1 MRKAKGLLGIVVGL
15 MLLFHAG
22 GNVAFA
28 DDKGNNGTVKIHE
41 GATEREPVQANDP
54 HVCTFH
60 IHGLKFDQSS
70 IGYWVISKQA
80 PSGSGEV
87 QRAGWS
93 ADANGAW
100 RTGVLTL
107 PAGHYKLTAK
117 QTAPAT
123 AGGEKQKVFWVE
135 CGQTSGGGN
144 GGNTGN
150 VGGGNS
156 GSTTGG
162 GNGGTGNTGN
172 GGEQGSMPTNGS
184 QGSKTGTGSRSKGTK
199 GTKSGTG
206 SASKNGGSASATNNG
221 SGTASQSDH
230 GETAGGG
237 AGNAGNTGG
246 TGAAGGAGNTGNT
259 GSTGSAGNTGTG
271 TTGGTIPVET
281 GGGVAGM
288 GTGGE
293 TSAGGIGQ
301 VTTPQTLGLGVAP
314 GVSALPSTSTSYDS
328 GPLAAFGAA
337 LIALGALILR
347 RPTRQSR

>member
-28 DDKGNNGTVKIHE
+28 DDQGNNGTVKIHE

-60 IHGLKFDQSS
+60 IHGLKFDKNS

-87 QRAGWS
+87 QRAGWN
-93 ADANGAW
+93 ADADGAW

-107 PAGHYKLTAK
+107 AAGHYKLTAK

-150 VGGGNS
+150 IGAGNNGG
-156 GSTTGG
+156 TTGG

-172 GGEQGSMPTNGS
+172 GGEQGSMPTNGT
-184 QGSKTGTGSRSKGTK
+184 QGSKSGTGSRSKGSK
-199 GTKSGTG
+199 GTKTG
-206 SASKNGGSASATNNG
+206 
-221 SGTASQSDH
+221 GTASQSDH
-230 GETAGGG
+230 EETAGGG
-237 AGNAGNTGG
+237 AGNTGSTGGTGNTGG
-246 TGAAGGAGNTGNT
+246 TGGT
-259 GSTGSAGNTGTG
+259 GSTGNTGTG
-271 TTGGTIPVET
+271 TTGGTTPVET
-281 GGGVAGM
+281 GSGAAGT
-288 GTGGE
+288 GNGGE
-293 TSAGGIGQ
+293 TSAGGLGQ
-301 VTTPQTLGLGVAP
+301 VTTPQNFGLGVAP
-314 GVSALPSTSTSYDS
+314 GVNALPSTSTSYDS

-347 RPTRQSR
+347 RSTRQSR